1 MRYALSI
8 GLAGILSLAMTG
20 SVHAQAYPA
29 KSVRFIVPWPPGGG
43 ADTIS
48 RMMTPKL
55 SEALGQQVVIDNR
68 AGAAGRTRAVNRV
81 PACGM

>member
-1 MRYALSI
+1 MKYTLSY
-8 GLAGILSLAMTG
+8 GLLGILSLGLTAG
-20 SVHAQAYPA
+20 VYAQSYPA
-29 KSVRFIVPWPPGGG
+29 KTVRFIVPWPPGGG

-68 AGAAGRTRAVNRV
+68 VGAAGRTRAVNRV